1 MDSKTNLWTH
11 LTKDCQLRD
20 LLTLHSMA
28 DDDDDTAAAWD
39 AGGVQ
44 AFSQWEEVDCA
55 VPSDQTTHQ
64 CCWLETSVATKL
76 FTTKRLRSLS

>member
-1 MDSKTNLWTH
+1 
-11 LTKDCQLRD
+11 
-20 LLTLHSMA
+20 MA